1 MHAQGQALA
10 YSVIYSQIFYIRHGH
25 STDLIHHVSLIRA
38 CVSRVET
45 VQCVRV
51 CGVEAVQSDG
61 VWSGGSA
68 MWRVCGVEAVQ
79 CVRVCACVC
88 VWMQCVETVQCVR
101 VCACVC
107 VCVCVDAVQC
117 VRVCACV
124 CVCGDSV
131 IYGEWRE
138 AVLQKDHLPQDPS
151 SISSSMSG

>member
-1 MHAQGQALA
+1 M
-10 YSVIYSQIFYIRHGH
+10 
-25 STDLIHHVSLIRA
+25 
-38 CVSRVET
+38 E
-45 VQCVRV
+45 
-51 CGVEAVQSDG
+51 G

-68 MWRVCGVEAVQ
+68 MCEGVCM
-79 CVRVCACVC
+79 CVC
-88 VWMQCVETVQCVR
+88 VDA
-101 VCACVC
+101 VCGDSAMCEGVC
-107 VCVCVDAVQC
+107 MCVCVDAVQC